1 MKPLSDITVLDL
13 THMLSGPYAGM
24 VLADMGART
33 IKVEPPIKGELTRGL
48 LSKDPKNSLNG
59 MGAYFLTLNRNK
71 ESVCI
76 DLKDNK
82 GKKLFY
88 DLVSKSDVV
97 LSNFSPGVTKRLNI
111 HYDDLSAINP
121 SIITCTITGF
131 GESGPAF
138 NRPAFDMVA
147 QGYGG
152 GMSITGQPGLPPTR
166 AGIPI
171 GDLGGGMFAAIG
183 ILGALNARNISGE
196 GQHVEISMQ
205 DCQLSLLNYMATMYF
220 LSGETPGPIGNSH
233 FVHVPY
239 NTFPTK
245 DRWIIIAVIKDDA
258 WLRFLDVVNISEFKH
273 KRFLTQPNRLK
284 EKTFIEETLSK
295 KLKTESCDL
304 WLKLLTDARVPCAP
318 VNDFKHALGDP
329 QALARNMVVEVNQH
343 QGGSV
348 KMPGNPIKMSKMTT
362 EDFAPAPMLGQNTD
376 KVLNELLGLNQDE
389 INDLKTSGIIG

>member
-33 IKVEPPIKGELTRGL
+33 IKVEPPVEGELTRGL

-76 DLKDNK
+76 DLKDHK

-152 GMSITGQPGLPPTR
+152 GMS
-166 AGIPI
+166 
-171 GDLGGGMFAAIG
+171 
-183 ILGALNARNISGE
+183 
-196 GQHVEISMQ
+196 
-205 DCQLSLLNYMATMYF
+205 
-220 LSGETPGPIGNSH
+220 
-233 FVHVPY
+233 
-239 NTFPTK
+239 
-245 DRWIIIAVIKDDA
+245 
-258 WLRFLDVVNISEFKH
+258 
-273 KRFLTQPNRLK
+273 
-284 EKTFIEETLSK
+284 
-295 KLKTESCDL
+295 
-304 WLKLLTDARVPCAP
+304 
-318 VNDFKHALGDP
+318 
-329 QALARNMVVEVNQH
+329 
-343 QGGSV
+343 
-348 KMPGNPIKMSKMTT
+348 MT
-362 EDFAPAPMLGQNTD
+362 
-376 KVLNELLGLNQDE
+376 
-389 INDLKTSGIIG
+389 